1 MQFNKELGNEIH
13 EAKLKVLYVSP
24 PQPPSPITESN
35 EEEEDKVGPV
45 VDNGDRHFPPN
56 EPVYY
61 PVILFSHILY
71 FLQALELKHVLI
83 GFWKSIY

>member
-1 MQFNKELGNEIH
+1 MATLLPINFVCLLISRYLLDYLPALLILLVWMQFNKELGHEIH

-56 EPVYY
+56 EPV
-61 PVILFSHILY
+61 
-71 FLQALELKHVLI
+71 
-83 GFWKSIY
+83 